1 MVGFVRK
8 KIHNLVSDKKFSEIL
23 RGSVWALGAKVMAA
37 VLGMV
42 TYIIIARAYGAEVL
56 GIVAVLQ
63 SFLMLATIFTVLGT
77 NTSILRLIP
86 EHLAKYSPGSAFRV
100 YRKIQHMFLG
110 TSLITE
116 AFFGASINYE
126 CCHG

>member
-1 MVGFVRK
+1 MVTFVKR

-23 RGSVWALGAKVMAA
+23 RNSVWALGAKVLAA

-42 TYIIIARAYGAEVL
+42 TYIIIARWYGADVL

-77 NTSILRLIP
+77 NTSILRLTP
-86 EHLAKYSPGSAFRV
+86 EHLAKYPP
-100 YRKIQHMFLG
+100 YLG
-110 TSLITE
+110 L
-116 AFFGASINYE
+116 
-126 CCHG
+126 

>member
-42 TYIIIARAYGAEVL
+42 TYIIIARAYG
-56 GIVAVLQ
+56 
-63 SFLMLATIFTVLGT
+63 LA
-77 NTSILRLIP
+77 RLNATKWP
-86 EHLAKYSPGSAFRV
+86 CWR
-100 YRKIQHMFLG
+100 QD
-110 TSLITE
+110 
-116 AFFGASINYE
+116 
-126 CCHG
+126 